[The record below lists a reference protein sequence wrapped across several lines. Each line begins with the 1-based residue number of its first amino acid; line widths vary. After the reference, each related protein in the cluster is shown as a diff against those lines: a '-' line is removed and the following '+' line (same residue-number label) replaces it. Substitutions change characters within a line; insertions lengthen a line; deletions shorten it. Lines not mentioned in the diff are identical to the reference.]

1 MKILVLNGPN
11 INLLGIREKEM
22 YGHDD
27 YVALCQYIQSTAHEL
42 GITVDVQQTNSEG
55 EMVTLIQEAL
65 DVYDGLVINPS
76 AYACYS
82 VAILDALKGVGLPSV
97 EVHLTNV
104 YKRETYRQHL
114 VTAAGSVGPICGLG
128 FQGYGLALRY
138 LVDYIAAR

>member
-114 VTAAGSVGPICGLG
+114 VTAAGSVGTISGLG

>member
-76 AYACYS
+76 S
-82 VAILDALKGVGLPSV
+82 QVPSSCL
-97 EVHLTNV
+97 E
-104 YKRETYRQHL
+104 
-114 VTAAGSVGPICGLG
+114 
-128 FQGYGLALRY
+128 
-138 LVDYIAAR
+138 

>member
-55 EMVTLIQEAL
+55 EMVTLIQEAWMCTT
-65 DVYDGLVINPS
+65 DWSSTP
-76 AYACYS
+76 APTPA
-82 VAILDALKGVGLPSV
+82 
-97 EVHLTNV
+97 
-104 YKRETYRQHL
+104 
-114 VTAAGSVGPICGLG
+114 TA
-128 FQGYGLALRY
+128 
-138 LVDYIAAR
+138 